1 MSETRSAPRNEVR
14 PATLTRKPVIG
25 GYPAPPSLTIT
36 SSTFPRR
43 SPAESRSGLPTTEER
58 WRIGGACVAFTALIV
73 RASGAASTQQTL
85 DGSRERAGV
94 EAPGREAPR
103 RRTRPVEQERR
114 RDRDVQARCQ
124 RVGLRHLARWPGR
137 SSEVLPLVRIAAIT
151 APATTAVTSS
161 AAT

>member
-58 WRIGGACVAFTALIV
+58 CRIGGAWVAFTVPIV
-73 RASGAASTQQTL
+73 RALLAASAAQAL
-85 DGSRERAGV
+85 DWACERAGV
-94 EAPGREAPR
+94 EAFGPTAPGPGTPA
-103 RRTRPVEQERR
+103 VEQESRR
-114 RDRDVQARCQ
+114 A
-124 RVGLRHLARWPGR
+124 
-137 SSEVLPLVRIAAIT
+137 
-151 APATTAVTSS
+151 
-161 AAT
+161 